1 MKTVGTLHG
10 GKAKIGKTRRYRQH
24 RQQDHPFP
32 PLALQTLAFLFL
44 AFPLYCRNTD
54 HHLWQQQH
62 GVRKQVDGKTLQN
75 HMVGAKDIQQHHI
88 KGAVD

>member
-1 MKTVGTLHG
+1 MKTAGTLHG
-10 GKAKIGKTRRYRQH
+10 GKAKIGKTRRHCQRC
-24 RQQDHPFP
+24 QQDHALP

-44 AFPLYCRNTD
+44 AFPLYCRNSD

-62 GVRKQVDGKTLQN
+62 GVRKLVDGKTLQN
-75 HMVGAKDIQQHHI
+75 HVVDAKDIQQHHI